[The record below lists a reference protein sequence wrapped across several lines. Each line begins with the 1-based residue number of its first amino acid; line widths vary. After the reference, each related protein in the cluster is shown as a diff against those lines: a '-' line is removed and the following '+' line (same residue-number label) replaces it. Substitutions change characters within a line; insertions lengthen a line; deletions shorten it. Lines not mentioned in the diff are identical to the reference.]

1 MTVREVFIFLFF
13 SCLFLS
19 TAIAQ
24 ETGHVAIKVLD
35 ATSQEVVSSA
45 TVRLVSHQSSSNR
58 LGLAHFDQVKPGAY
72 ILEVQAIGFHLFR
85 DTINKNAGEN
95 LNLEV
100 SLHRESE
107 IIEGIE
113 IVGRGRLEK
122 AKQEPIRSVIIDT
135 RAISAQ
141 ASSLADIMNQ
151 SPGIR
156 VRQNGSVGSKPE
168 LSINGFQGKAIKY
181 FKDGIPIDYLG
192 EGYNMSVIPLEL
204 LDHIQIYKGI
214 LPVNLGADALGG
226 AVNLVSNQS
235 SENQL
240 RAYYEIGSFQTH
252 RAGISS
258 QLFSKDKRLGYGLD
272 LNYNYS
278 ANNYKALLEVPN
290 PETMNLEK
298 QRLPLFHNAY
308 RNAFAEAY
316 FSIRERTWADEL
328 KFSILGFDLEKE
340 QQHPALMTDA
350 YGAVL
355 GKQRTVGP
363 SIRYRKALL
372 DGKLKIDQYG
382 SYNDLISQ
390 RIDTLNGRYDWYG
403 NFSLRTEPGESR
415 LASNSEVH
423 EKQWLSRSNF
433 SYQVNPFSK
442 LEFNYVFSNV
452 SRSGEDPLGPKLQ
465 GTGEDILSLPSKYQ
479 KHVFNL
485 GLENYFFGEKL
496 QNQIIAKHY
505 RYIASG
511 INNTWFSSDISSD
524 NFREVNGNYWG
535 ATEALKYQI
544 NSRSLVRGSL
554 EYSYRLP
561 EREELFGNNI
571 FIVPN
576 FEMKPERS
584 INASLGYHSRFFD
597 KLQFE
602 FNGFYRRTKDLILLV
617 PIQAPNAQYQNQD
630 QVKGFG
636 FDVDVAYQFN
646 KNYRISGNATW
657 QDLRLFGI
665 SKPVDSW
672 KNEARLRNT
681 PYFFANLAAQA
692 KYENLFSR
700 QDELKLFMH
709 YNFMREFYLET
720 ISKDLEPGGFLGLQ
734 GSANLNSNLII
745 PNQQLLNV
753 GALYKF
759 APSKFQ
765 LGAEVR
771 NLLNQDLYDYYRV
784 QRPGRSFHLKLSYQF

>member
-1 MTVREVFIFLFF
+1 MTVRGVIVFIFI
-13 SCLFLS
+13 SSIFLS

-24 ETGHVAIKVLD
+24 GTGQVTIKVSD
-35 ATSQEVVSSA
+35 ASSHEAVSSA
-45 TVRLVSHQSSSNR
+45 TIRLESYQSSSNS
-58 LGLAHFDQVKPGAY
+58 LGLAQFGQVKPGAN
-72 ILEVQAIGFHLFR
+72 ILEVQAIGFRPFR

-100 SLHRESE
+100 SLFREAE
-107 IIEGIE
+107 LIEGIE
-113 IVGRGRLEK
+113 VVGRGRLEK

-141 ASSLADIMNQ
+141 ASSLTDIMNQ

-156 VRQNGSVGSKPE
+156 VRQNGSLGSKPE

-204 LDHIQIYKGI
+204 LDHVQIYKGI

-226 AVNLVSNQS
+226 AINLVSNQS
-235 SENQL
+235 TENQL

-252 RAGISS
+252 RAGVTSHF
-258 QLFSKDKRLGYGLD
+258 FSKDKRLGYGLD

-328 KFSILGFDLEKE
+328 KFSILGFDLKKE

-355 GKQRTVGP
+355 GKQRTIAP
-363 SIRYRKALL
+363 SIRYQKALL
-372 DGKLKIDQYG
+372 GGKLKIDQYG

-390 RIDTLNGRYDWYG
+390 RIDTLHGRYDWYG
-403 NFSLRTEPGESR
+403 NFSPRTEPGESR

-423 EKQWLSRSNF
+423 EKQWLSRSNL
-433 SYQVNPFSK
+433 SYQLNPFSK
-442 LEFNYVFSNV
+442 LEFNYVYSNV
-452 SRSGEDPLGPKLQ
+452 SRSGKDPLGPKVQ
-465 GTGEDILSLPSKYQ
+465 GTGEDVLSLPAKYQ

-496 QNQIIAKHY
+496 QNQVIAKHY

-511 INNTWFSSDISSD
+511 INNTWYFTEITLD

-535 ATEALKYQI
+535 VTEAIKYQI
-544 NSRSLVRGSL
+544 NPLSLVRGSI

-561 EREELFGNNI
+561 EREELFGNNV

-576 FEMKPERS
+576 FEINPERS
-584 INASLGYHSRFFD
+584 FNASIGYQSRFFD

-636 FDVDVAYQFN
+636 FDVDLAYQLN
-646 KNYRISGNATW
+646 KNYSISGNATW

-692 KYENLFSR
+692 KYDNLFSQ
-700 QDELKLFMH
+700 QDELKLFLH

-745 PNQQLLNV
+745 PNQQVWNV

-759 APSKFQ
+759 APSKLQ

-771 NLLNQDLYDYYRV
+771 NLLNQELYDYYRV